1 MKKIPL
7 RRCIGCFES
16 KPKNEL
22 YRIVKTAEGEI
33 LLDKT
38 GKKNGRGAYI
48 CSNKECLERA
58 IKGKKLENIKGQIS
72 PITQVIEGCK
82 FNPRCNFVMDKC
94 KIEKPELKNCNN
106 SYCACFLFDQ

>member
-7 RRCIGCFES
+7 RRCLGCYES

-22 YRIVKTAEGEI
+22 YRIVKTTEGEI

-48 CSNKECLERA
+48 CSDKDCLEKA
-58 IKGKKLENIKGQIS
+58 IKSIRLEKEFDPQIS
-72 PITQVIEGCK
+72 DEIYDELRNIIE
-82 FNPRCNFVMDKC
+82 
-94 KIEKPELKNCNN
+94 NN
-106 SYCACFLFDQ
+106 

>member
-22 YRIVKTAEGEI
+22 YRIVKTPEGEI
-33 LLDKT
+33 LLYKT

-48 CSNKECLERA
+48 CSNKDCLEKA
-58 IKGKKLENIKGQIS
+58 IKAKRLEKEFETKISDEIYDELRNIMG
-72 PITQVIEGCK
+72 
-82 FNPRCNFVMDKC
+82 ND
-94 KIEKPELKNCNN
+94 
-106 SYCACFLFDQ
+106 